1 MVDSYTNTSVA
12 VASSSAIPFNTNRYL
27 TGCGTCHTAG
37 SPTIT
42 IKKPGYY
49 LVNFN
54 GDLLSASTGLLQI
67 QLQVNGDLVPGA
79 EASATQGTADTIQS
93 LSFSTIVRVLN
104 SCNCIDNTANIS
116 VINTGLSS
124 TFTNAEI
131 NVIRLN

>member
-27 TGCGTCHTAG
+27 TGCGTCHSAG

-49 LVNFN
+49 LINFN
-54 GDLLSASTGLLQI
+54 GDLTTGATGLLQT

-79 EASATQGTADTIQS
+79 EASVTQGTADAVQS

-104 SCNCIDNTANIS
+104 SCNCIDNTTNVS
-116 VINTGLSS
+116 VINEGLAS
-124 TFTNAEI
+124 TYTNAEI
-131 NVIRLN
+131 TVIRLN

>member
-54 GDLLSASTGLLQI
+54 GDLSAASTGLLQT

-79 EASATQGTADTIQS
+79 RSSTTLATAGNIEA

-116 VINTGLSS
+116 VINTGLAS

>member
-12 VASSSAIPFNTNRYL
+12 VASSSAIPFNTNRYI

-54 GDLLSASTGLLQI
+54 ADLASASTGLLQA
-67 QLQVNGDLVPGA
+67 QLQVNGNLVSGA
-79 EASATQGTADTIQS
+79 RSSTTLATAGNTDA

-116 VINTGLSS
+116 VINTGLAS
-124 TFTNAEI
+124 TYTNAEI
-131 NVIRLN
+131 TIVRLN